1 MVIASR
7 SHKLLFFLLIYLSV
21 SSLILLF
28 SLAIRLYIFKGTQI
42 FGPILQ
48 IGGDRMMLEGAGET
62 FFIVILLCSIRPLW
76 FDFCGGFQGVFRE
89 KVSDQRVNSSAFLV
103 CICLAV
109 GAFTGENFAQQSSK
123 DQKQQWFSL
132 ELIQLILQL
141 SFYLA
146 TLDGRGL
153 CFIHY
158 HVKPRGASHDHLRP
172 LIWCDVRS
180 WRAWRVKFVMIYV
193 MTFHVILFLELPHPV
208 KSFVIIQVCCTW
220 CLAGFGTSAE
230 MYYDTT
236 LQEAF
241 SRGLKCHSN
250 DLSKSCKLVRLIAK
264 YLHEDYNSVFYGKAQ
279 NLGRE
284 LCKAYD
290 AALEKYDVLIL
301 PTIPKKAPVFPQEN
315 PPMEGQILAIS
326 LCQW

>member
-1 MVIASR
+1 
-7 SHKLLFFLLIYLSV
+7 
-21 SSLILLF
+21 
-28 SLAIRLYIFKGTQI
+28 
-42 FGPILQ
+42 
-48 IGGDRMMLEGAGET
+48 
-62 FFIVILLCSIRPLW
+62 
-76 FDFCGGFQGVFRE
+76 
-89 KVSDQRVNSSAFLV
+89 
-103 CICLAV
+103 
-109 GAFTGENFAQQSSK
+109 
-123 DQKQQWFSL
+123 
-132 ELIQLILQL
+132 
-141 SFYLA
+141 
-146 TLDGRGL
+146 
-153 CFIHY
+153 
-158 HVKPRGASHDHLRP
+158 
-172 LIWCDVRS
+172 
-180 WRAWRVKFVMIYV
+180 
-193 MTFHVILFLELPHPV
+193 
-208 KSFVIIQVCCTW
+208 
-220 CLAGFGTSAE
+220 

-301 PTIPKKAPVFPQEN
+301 PTIPKKAPVFPREN